1 MQICETTNQLC
12 TYDSSE
18 VPLRSNY
25 LHQVASKATKP
36 QSLDDLGLFELLGVL
51 LFAFLFSQGVGVLG
65 SGGSEWVY
73 TYTAE
78 NIGLRNAAIH
88 LYIYIYISFYIIYIQ
103 HYPAISHT

>member
-25 LHQVASKATKP
+25 LHHVASKATKP

-65 SGGSEWVY
+65 SGGSE
-73 TYTAE
+73 
-78 NIGLRNAAIH
+78 
-88 LYIYIYISFYIIYIQ
+88 
-103 HYPAISHT
+103 